1 MDGTSG
7 SGLADNQLRT
17 VSPVEPDD
25 GKTFSD
31 TSMIEVKVI
40 PDQTKDVP
48 SKSEKQNAA
57 AAVGDHNTTEDKDE
71 R

>member
-17 VSPVEPDD
+17 VSLVEPDV
-25 GKTFSD
+25 GKNLGD
-31 TSMIEVKVI
+31 IEVKVI
-40 PDQTKDVP
+40 PDQTKDAP
-48 SKSEKQNAA
+48 SKSEKQNTA
-57 AAVGDHNTTEDKDE
+57 AAVGDHNTAEDKDE